1 MCRWGQFSV
10 VSGVDIR
17 IPGKN
22 RLYFGLEWVKKVKM
36 LYICRQNIDH
46 IKYTFPMTITI
57 QINTAE
63 DVKALESLLPI
74 FKKHGVT
81 VHLMDGT
88 SPSTGKT
95 PKMRLEAFR
104 KLHGIIDLPENFD
117 YKAFISDELM
127 KKHGAHG

>member
-1 MCRWGQFSV
+1 
-10 VSGVDIR
+10 
-17 IPGKN
+17 
-22 RLYFGLEWVKKVKM
+22 
-36 LYICRQNIDH
+36 
-46 IKYTFPMTITI
+46 MTITI

-63 DVKALESLLPI
+63 DVKALESLMPI

-81 VHLMDGT
+81 VHLMDNT
-88 SPSTGKT
+88 FPSTGKT
-95 PKMRLEAFR
+95 PNMRLEAFR